1 MKKIGISIQNG
12 LLAEGIIR
20 MLHENGEFQ
29 PFRITSPKKN
39 GVVSNCLLQGADILL
54 AEVSYANGATIEG
67 RLSEAKALRAEK
79 PECKIAFLCDENS
92 SPEIAKAVMTATT
105 QRDLPIYCVQ
115 KDSKVCSL
123 TFDAAWGNAKVRQAL
138 ILKGFGASSFLSL

>member
-20 MLHENGEFQ
+20 MLNENGEFQ

-54 AEVSYANGATIEG
+54 AEVSYANGATTEG
-67 RLSEAKALRAEK
+67 RLSEAKALREER

-92 SPEIAKAVMTATT
+92 SPEIAKEVMAAKKDGIIDAFFYSSVTAKY
-105 QRDLPIYCVQ
+105 LVAA
-115 KDSKVCSL
+115 L
-123 TFDAAWGNAKVRQAL
+123 DA
-138 ILKGFGASSFLSL
+138 I

>member
-29 PFRITSPKKN
+29 PFRITSPTKN

-79 PECKIAFLCDENS
+79 SECKIALLCDENS
-92 SPEIAKAVMTATT
+92 SPEIAKAVMTAK
-105 QRDLPIYCVQ
+105 
-115 KDSKVCSL
+115 KDGII
-123 TFDAAWGNAKVRQAL
+123 DAFFYSSVTAKYLVAAL
-138 ILKGFGASSFLSL
+138 DAI

>member
-54 AEVSYANGATIEG
+54 AEVSYASGATIEG
-67 RLSEAKALRAEK
+67 RLTEAKALRAER

-92 SPEIAKAVMTATT
+92 SPEIAKAVMTAK
-105 QRDLPIYCVQ
+105 
-115 KDSKVCSL
+115 KDGII
-123 TFDAAWGNAKVRQAL
+123 DAFFYSSVTAKYLVAAL
-138 ILKGFGASSFLSL
+138 EAI

>member
-29 PFRITSPKKN
+29 PFRITSLKKN

-92 SPEIAKAVMTATT
+92 SPEIAKAVMTAK
-105 QRDLPIYCVQ
+105 
-115 KDSKVCSL
+115 KDGIIDVFFYASVTAKYLVAAL
-123 TFDAAWGNAKVRQAL
+123 DA
-138 ILKGFGASSFLSL
+138 I

>member
-1 MKKIGISIQNG
+1 MNKIGISIQNG
-12 LLAEGIIR
+12 LLAEGILR
-20 MLHENGEFQ
+20 MLYENGDFQ

-92 SPEIAKAVMTATT
+92 SPESAKEVMAAKKDGIIDGFFYSSVTAKY
-105 QRDLPIYCVQ
+105 LM
-115 KDSKVCSL
+115 
-123 TFDAAWGNAKVRQAL
+123 AAL
-138 ILKGFGASSFLSL
+138 ETL

>member
-29 PFRITSPKKN
+29 PFRITSQKKN
-39 GVVSNCLLQGADILL
+39 SVVSNCLLQGADILL
-54 AEVSYANGATIEG
+54 AEVSYANGATTEG

-92 SPEIAKAVMTATT
+92 SPEIAKAVMTAK
-105 QRDLPIYCVQ
+105 
-115 KDSKVCSL
+115 KDGII
-123 TFDAAWGNAKVRQAL
+123 DAFFYSSVTAKYLVAAL
-138 ILKGFGASSFLSL
+138 DAI

>member
-20 MLHENGEFQ
+20 MLHENGEFL
-29 PFRITSPKKN
+29 PFRIISPRKN

-54 AEVSYANGATIEG
+54 AEVSYATGATIDG
-67 RLSEAKALRAEK
+67 RLAEARTLRAER

-92 SPEIAKAVMTATT
+92 SPEIAREVMTAK
-105 QRDLPIYCVQ
+105 
-115 KDSKVCSL
+115 KDGVI
-123 TFDAAWGNAKVRQAL
+123 DAFFYSSVTAKYLVAAL
-138 ILKGFGASSFLSL
+138 DAI

>member
-39 GVVSNCLLQGADILL
+39 SIVSICQVQGADILL
-54 AEVSYANGATIEG
+54 AEVSYAAGATIEG
-67 RLSEAKALRAEK
+67 RLTEARALRTER

-92 SPEIAKAVMTATT
+92 SPEIAKEVMAAKKDGIIDAFFYSSVTAKY
-105 QRDLPIYCVQ
+105 LV
-115 KDSKVCSL
+115 
-123 TFDAAWGNAKVRQAL
+123 AAL
-138 ILKGFGASSFLSL
+138 DTI